1 MKLLPYVVGL
11 ECCPPL
17 LCTPNSPPTP
27 ALVDS
32 LKALIKFGEICIFA
46 VTFLYVTDGLEK
58 EGLLP
63 VSGEEGGPCPC
74 WVPKD
79 SGIQMLARVLP
90 DCVRTLSNPNKV

>member
-11 ECCPPL
+11 ESCPPL
-17 LCTPNSPPTP
+17 LCTPTSPPTP

-32 LKALIKFGEICIFA
+32 LKALIKFGEIHIFA

-63 VSGEEGGPCPC
+63 ANGKEGGPCPC

-79 SGIQMLARVLP
+79 SGVQMLARVWP
-90 DCVRTLSNPNKV
+90 ACVRRLGNSSKV